1 MEYQTLTIQV
11 PKEAAEALD
20 AVLALIEVIMEQS
33 EDGFDYGDISP
44 VISKAIAAVSE
55 LSDFSEIMAEAQGD
69 TEAMSKLIALFGAGV
84 LGALGVF

>member
-1 MEYQTLTIQV
+1 MEYQTLTIEV

-20 AVLALIEVIMEQS
+20 AVIELIEIIMKQS

-55 LSDFSEIMAEAQGD
+55 LSDFSEIMAEAKGD
-69 TEAMSKLIALFGAGV
+69 TEAMSKLVALFVAGI
-84 LGALGVF
+84 LGALGVS

>member
-1 MEYQTLTIQV
+1 LEYQTLTIQV

-20 AVLALIEVIMEQS
+20 AVLALIEIIMEQS
-33 EDGFDYGDISP
+33 EGGFDYGDISP
-44 VISKAIAAVSE
+44 VMSKAIAAVSE